1 MPRHGRASCR
11 RERDEE
17 RRAARDFK
25 VRSRGPSL
33 EPVTVSRS
41 KSIKIPDGICLKCFN
56 SQQQFA
62 FPFLVYCP
70 HSERLALVRSADDSA
85 TFPCKPAQLPHVL
98 AKLANAKGDANAV
111 SRSCD

>member
-1 MPRHGRASCR
+1 
-11 RERDEE
+11 
-17 RRAARDFK
+17 
-25 VRSRGPSL
+25 
-33 EPVTVSRS
+33 VTVSRS

-85 TFPCKPAQLPHVL
+85 TFPCKPSQLAQVL
-98 AKLANAKGDANAV
+98 AKLANSKGDPNAV
-111 SRSCD
+111 PPSRDGL